1 MRAFHAQG
9 WSVEVARTLRP
20 GHAAELAA
28 AAVQAGARH
37 IIAVGGD
44 GTVHEAA
51 NGLLACGGTAAL
63 GVIPVGT
70 GNDFAKLVGVHG
82 HNPARAVAR
91 LVTAPIRKF
100 DVGRVREEYFVN
112 SMGFGFGPEVLRVRG
127 ESARLPGP
135 LSYFVPVPKAFWG
148 FRAPRCE
155 VGASEHREAG
165 YMMMIEVC
173 NGTTAGGMYRFA
185 PDADPT
191 DGYLD
196 VCLIRRVSLARFLIA
211 LPLVLRGRHRSLK
224 EVALF
229 QTRELTVRTPDA
241 PLVMHLDGEL
251 RFPEARECTVT
262 AVPGRLNVL
271 APA

>member
-1 MRAFHAQG
+1 VRAFHAQG

-127 ESARLPGP
+127 ESARLPGR